1 MNKALA
7 VIAAAVLVLSCGS
20 NNKKGNSGDGGSQ
33 QSETTAQ
40 ESVSKSKISIGDKF
54 AFAGLE
60 SEKLVPAFAVELSS
74 LTTDPRSESNPK
86 KDEAFFYT
94 GSDITKIPAAKVQNY
109 LQGVYAAVKKAADGG
124 KVYKAKGMSGDELG
138 EEITAAPTTDKP
150 AATVMY
156 LYQHNGVW
164 FNISVGH
171 KAYFRKF
178 TKDYG
183 EKWIGVGVTVKE
195 MLGEVK

>member
-1 MNKALA
+1 MKRLLFLLFAAALVLPCGAQNKALEKA
-7 VIAAAVLVLSCGS
+7 L
-20 NNKKGNSGDGGSQ
+20 
-33 QSETTAQ
+33 
-40 ESVSKSKISIGDKF
+40 GDKF

-60 SEKLVPAFAVELSS
+60 TAKLVPAFAIEQSELK
-74 LTTDPRSESNPK
+74 TNPRSESKPM

-94 GSDITKIPAAKVQNY
+94 GADISKIPAAKVQAY
-109 LQGVYAAVKKAADGG
+109 LQNVYAAVKKAADGG
-124 KVYKAKGMSGDELG
+124 KVYKAKGVSGDQLG
-138 EEITAAPTTDKP
+138 EEVTAAPTTDKP

-156 LYQHNGVW
+156 LYRHNGVW

-183 EKWIGVGVTVKE
+183 EKWIGVGITVKE

>member
-1 MNKALA
+1 MIMATWCVLKTRLLMTTNMKRILLLLVAAALLVPCSAQNKAMEKAL
-7 VIAAAVLVLSCGS
+7 
-20 NNKKGNSGDGGSQ
+20 
-33 QSETTAQ
+33 
-40 ESVSKSKISIGDKF
+40 GDKF

-60 SEKLVPAFAVELSS
+60 TAKLVPAFATEISELK
-74 LTTDPRSESNPK
+74 TDPRSESNPM

-94 GSDITKIPAAKVQNY
+94 GADINKIPAAKVEAY
-109 LQGVYAAVKKAADGG
+109 LQQVYKAVKKAADGG
-124 KVYKAKGMSGDELG
+124 KVYKAKGYAGDQLG
-138 EEITAAPTTDKP
+138 EEITEAPTTAKP

-183 EKWIGVGVTVKE
+183 EKWIGVGITVKE
-195 MLGEVK
+195 MLGTVE

>member
-1 MNKALA
+1 MTTAISYAQKMHPHMKINMKRILLLLVAAALVVPCSAQNKALEKA
-7 VIAAAVLVLSCGS
+7 L
-20 NNKKGNSGDGGSQ
+20 
-33 QSETTAQ
+33 
-40 ESVSKSKISIGDKF
+40 GDKF

-60 SEKLVPAFAVELSS
+60 TAKLVPAFATEISELKV
-74 LTTDPRSESNPK
+74 DPRSESNPM

-94 GSDITKIPAAKVQNY
+94 GSDITKIPAAKVQAY
-109 LQGVYAAVKKAADGG
+109 LQNVYAAVKKAADGG
-124 KVYKAKGMSGDELG
+124 VVYKAKGYAGDQRG
-138 EEITAAPTTDKP
+138 EQITAAPTTDKP

-156 LYQHNGVW
+156 LYQHDGVW

-195 MLGEVK
+195 MIGGVD

>member
-1 MNKALA
+1 MLPCGAQNKAMEKSL
-7 VIAAAVLVLSCGS
+7 
-20 NNKKGNSGDGGSQ
+20 GD
-33 QSETTAQ
+33 T
-40 ESVSKSKISIGDKF
+40 F

-60 SEKLVPAFAVELSS
+60 TAKLVPAFATEISTLK
-74 LTTDPRSESNPK
+74 TDPRSESKPM

-94 GSDITKIPAAKVQNY
+94 GSDITKIPAAKVQAY
-109 LQGVYAAVKKAADGG
+109 LQEVYKAVKKAADGG
-124 KVYKAKGMSGDELG
+124 KVYKAKGYAGDQLG
-138 EEITAAPTTDKP
+138 EEITAAPTTEKP

-156 LYQHNGVW
+156 LYQHDGVW

-171 KAYFRKF
+171 KAFFRKF